1 MYYIVS
7 ILFLFSVASFAQAP
21 NPTPQL
27 VPACPEPADCKEC
40 AREIGVSESY
50 RADSNHSLMLGYQY
64 ASTWVI
70 GKKAASYTYVADRTW
85 SFEFEYVTSERRVEI
100 GDFELGNIKEERYT
114 LFTKLYL
121 TNSFHFSFGPY
132 MYQYKIDTAGSLEN
146 LANQDFQQTWDLNG
160 LGAAFAFG
168 SRWQNKWGLT
178 WGLDWV
184 RMNYPLITT
193 LFNKNTGELQTSQKR
208 DADQS
213 LELLRKIPSFAFFTV
228 NIGYTF

>member
-1 MYYIVS
+1 
-7 ILFLFSVASFAQAP
+7 
-21 NPTPQL
+21 
-27 VPACPEPADCKEC
+27 
-40 AREIGVSESY
+40 
-50 RADSNHSLMLGYQY
+50 
-64 ASTWVI
+64 
-70 GKKAASYTYVADRTW
+70 
-85 SFEFEYVTSERRVEI
+85 
-100 GDFELGNIKEERYT
+100 
-114 LFTKLYL
+114 
-121 TNSFHFSFGPY
+121 